1 MIHTLVVKT
10 TNLEAQTCMDTGGWF
25 RYLLIYR
32 IDSLY
37 VCTGE
42 AVRYNCQTARVWRL
56 WASPPV
62 LPEMDGTR
70 LPCQR
75 DL

>member
-1 MIHTLVVKT
+1 MRPVVVKT
-10 TNLEAQTCMDTGGWF
+10 TNLEAKTRMDTGVWF
-25 RYLLIYR
+25 RYFLIYMK

-56 WASPPV
+56 WVSPPV
-62 LPEMDGTR
+62 LPEMAYFYIE
-70 LPCQR
+70 
-75 DL
+75 